1 MGMEAEL
8 SSDNEIRRALEGAR
22 VIAVLGAHS
31 EASRPAFYEPDY
43 LKAQGYR
50 IVPVNPRLVG
60 TSLWGEPVLA
70 SLTEIGAPVDIVDVF
85 RASAALPDHVEEIL
99 AMTPRPR
106 LVWLQLGIRHA
117 EVALTLRKAGIQVV
131 QDRCTLADHRRMGIA
146 PVTP

>member
-1 MGMEAEL
+1 MSMETEL
-8 SSDNEIRRALEGAR
+8 SSDNEIRRALENAR

-31 EASRPAFYEPDY
+31 EASRPAFYVPDY
-43 LKAQGYR
+43 LKRQGYR

-85 RASAALPDHVEEIL
+85 RASAALPDHLEEIL

-117 EVALTLRKAGIQVV
+117 ELALTLRKAGIQVV
-131 QDRCTLADHRRMGIA
+131 QDRCTLADHRRLGVA